1 MKRRRIKKN
10 FSHYEQGL
18 TLVELMVTVI
28 VLAIIL
34 LFAFPSFQKLVERE
48 RISVDAHNILNFMQ
62 AAQEIAVS
70 SGQIIAIVPET
81 KIVSESN
88 ANLIGGQKGRKETL
102 AEPWISSPWVM
113 LFVGGDLH
121 AQHVQNK
128 TDDPAAIINALHD
141 KAKSGADASEVIV
154 KQQVINYPKTDYP
167 SPVMIRPYGHFAK
180 EEWEKA
186 FGFTSLSPMLFYP
199 DGVVNAPL
207 FYLRANSTNKNSNFT
222 SKEPYYYI
230 VGTCSPKKYKDD
242 TGYNVEKYSNYI
254 VSLRH
259 LPEGVSN
266 ETNLLKDFP
275 CEVAL

>member
-1 MKRRRIKKN
+1 MKKRRIKCV
-10 FSHYEQGL
+10 SHDELGL

-48 RISVDAHNILNFMQ
+48 RISVDAYNILNFMQ
-62 AAQEIAVS
+62 AAQEIAIS

-81 KIVSESN
+81 KIVSEST

-128 TDDPAAIINALHD
+128 TSDPTAIINALHD
-141 KAKSGADASEVIV
+141 KAKLGADASEVIV
-154 KQQVINYPKTDYP
+154 QQQVINYPKTDYP

-180 EEWEKA
+180 EEWEEA

-207 FYLRANSTNKNSNFT
+207 FYLRANSAGKESNFT
-222 SKEPYYYI
+222 AKEPYYYI

-242 TGYNVEKYSNYI
+242 AGYKIEEYSNYI

-259 LPEGVSN
+259 LSGGVSN
-266 ETNLLKDFP
+266 ETNLLKDYP
-275 CEVAL
+275 CEAAP